1 MKIASWSSLAAAL
14 CICGVCLQAPAAEN
28 TTSTVVVNGARLVD
42 LRKAMTKAQ
51 DRFLNVYNGVNRDV
65 DQQLACNDSAPT
77 GSRLTQRSCSTRA
90 QNRATEE
97 QARSFMTA
105 VDGVVANQ
113 AQAESTRQQAS
124 ARAQS
129 GAALSSDESAA
140 LAGRQTPDVD
150 VESRSNETASKVS
163 EEAREFQENLQKLL
177 DKNPELR
184 QRYEEYL
191 AARQR
196 YVEAGGRL

>member
-1 MKIASWSSLAAAL
+1 MTIASWRSLALL
-14 CICGVCLQAPAAEN
+14 CICSVPLHALAAE
-28 TTSTVVVNGARLVD
+28 STGTVIVNGARLAD

-51 DRFLNVYNGVNRDV
+51 DRFLNAYNRVNRDI
-65 DQQLACNDSAPT
+65 DQQLACSESAPT

-97 QARSFMTA
+97 QARSYMTA
-105 VDGVVANQ
+105 VDSVAANQ
-113 AQAESTRQQAS
+113 AQADSARQQAT
-124 ARAQS
+124 AKAQS
-129 GAALSSDESAA
+129 GATLSSDDSAA
-140 LAGRQTPDVD
+140 LAGRQAPDAD
-150 VESRSNETASKVS
+150 VESRSNETAGKVS

-191 AARQR
+191 TARQH
-196 YVEAGGRL
+196 YLEAGGRL

>member
-1 MKIASWSSLAAAL
+1 MKTVPWRSLALL
-14 CICGVCLQAPAAEN
+14 CLCSVSLNMLAAE
-28 TTSTVVVNGARLVD
+28 TTGTVVVNGARIAD

-51 DRFLNVYNGVNRDV
+51 DRFLSVYNRVNRDV
-65 DQQLACNDSAPT
+65 DQQLACSDSAPT

-97 QARSFMTA
+97 QARSFMSA
-105 VDGVVANQ
+105 VDNVAANT
-113 AQAESTRQQAS
+113 AQADSARQQAT

-129 GAALSSDESAA
+129 GAPLSSDDSAA
-140 LAGRQTPDVD
+140 LAGRQAPDAD
-150 VESRSNETASKVS
+150 VESRSNETAGKVS

-191 AARQR
+191 TARQH
-196 YVEAGGRL
+196 YLEAGGRF